1 MPAKKTMAQR
11 LGQALETMTRQ
22 CGQLPETPA
31 YGSWLLGRVSESPSR
46 RWVRIKRIVTVYI
59 MTANLTGIVVALLVV
74 TFAFPVPSIYTDAPW
89 WVTFGVAP
97 AYATLALAIGTYWIT
112 TRIVRASIRWAIEE
126 RAPSQADGRNT
137 LLLPFRVAA
146 VHLILWDIGGALL
159 ATLYGLA
166 NRVFVTII
174 LFSVTICGVLV
185 ATNCYLFTEFALRPV
200 AAKALEA
207 GRPPRRFAPGIMG
220 RTMTVW
226 SLGSGV
232 PVTGIATTAL
242 YVLLVHN
249 LTETQL
255 ASAVLILSITTLI
268 FGFLVMWILAWLT
281 AAPVRVVRAALKRV
295 EQGDLRGDLVVFD
308 GTELGELQRG
318 FNAMVNGLRE
328 RERVRDLFGRHVG
341 REVAAA
347 AERERPQLGGT
358 ICGVLVATNCYL
370 FTEFALR
377 PVAAK
382 ALEAGR
388 PPRRFAPGIMGR
400 TMTVWSLG
408 SGVPVTG
415 IATTALYVLLVHNLT
430 ETQLASAVLILS
442 ITTLIFGFLVMW
454 ILAWLTAAPVRV
466 VRAALKRVEQGDLRG
481 DLVVF
486 DGTELGELQRGFN
499 AMVNGLRERERVRD
513 LFGRHVGR
521 EVAAAAERERPQLGG
536 EDRHAAV
543 VFVDIVGSTQLVD
556 NQPAAHV
563 VKLLNRF
570 FAIVVNE
577 VDRHHGLINKFAGD
591 AALAIFGAP
600 NRLDRPEDAALA
612 AARAIA
618 ERLANEMPEVQAG
631 IGVAAGQIVAGNVG
645 AKQRFEYT
653 VVGKP
658 VNQAA
663 RLCEL
668 AKSHPARLLASSDTL
683 HAASET

>member
-295 EQGDLRGDLVVFD
+295 EQGDLRGDLVAAPNSMAD
-308 GTELGELQRG
+308 PPAPPAPPIPLL
-318 FNAMVNGLRE
+318 A
-328 RERVRDLFGRHVG
+328 
-341 REVAAA
+341 VAVPPAPPA
-347 AERERPQLGGT
+347 RRCRTARRPHQGHQ
-358 ICGVLVATNCYL
+358 
-370 FTEFALR
+370 
-377 PVAAK
+377 
-382 ALEAGR
+382 
-388 PPRRFAPGIMGR
+388 PRRWRPLHRIR
-400 TMTVWSLG
+400 RRHRCRSTSRH
-408 SGVPVTG
+408 P
-415 IATTALYVLLVHNLT
+415 
-430 ETQLASAVLILS
+430 
-442 ITTLIFGFLVMW
+442 
-454 ILAWLTAAPVRV
+454 
-466 VRAALKRVEQGDLRG
+466 LRWP
-481 DLVVF
+481 
-486 DGTELGELQRGFN
+486 RC
-499 AMVNGLRERERVRD
+499 REHR
-513 LFGRHVGR
+513 
-521 EVAAAAERERPQLGG
+521 
-536 EDRHAAV
+536 
-543 VFVDIVGSTQLVD
+543 
-556 NQPAAHV
+556 
-563 VKLLNRF
+563 
-570 FAIVVNE
+570 
-577 VDRHHGLINKFAGD
+577 
-591 AALAIFGAP
+591 
-600 NRLDRPEDAALA
+600 
-612 AARAIA
+612 
-618 ERLANEMPEVQAG
+618 
-631 IGVAAGQIVAGNVG
+631 
-645 AKQRFEYT
+645 
-653 VVGKP
+653 
-658 VNQAA
+658 
-663 RLCEL
+663 
-668 AKSHPARLLASSDTL
+668 
-683 HAASET
+683 

>member
-295 EQGDLRGDLVVFD
+295 EQGDLRGDLVV
-308 GTELGELQRG
+308 
-318 FNAMVNGLRE
+318 NACAT
-328 RERVRDLFGRHVG
+328 FS
-341 REVAAA
+341 AA
-347 AERERPQLGGT
+347 T
-358 ICGVLVATNCYL
+358 
-370 FTEFALR
+370 
-377 PVAAK
+377 
-382 ALEAGR
+382 
-388 PPRRFAPGIMGR
+388 
-400 TMTVWSLG
+400 S
-408 SGVPVTG
+408 
-415 IATTALYVLLVHNLT
+415 
-430 ETQLASAVLILS
+430 
-442 ITTLIFGFLVMW
+442 
-454 ILAWLTAAPVRV
+454 
-466 VRAALKRVEQGDLRG
+466 D
-481 DLVVF
+481 
-486 DGTELGELQRGFN
+486 
-499 AMVNGLRERERVRD
+499 
-513 LFGRHVGR
+513 
-521 EVAAAAERERPQLGG
+521 
-536 EDRHAAV
+536 
-543 VFVDIVGSTQLVD
+543 
-556 NQPAAHV
+556 
-563 VKLLNRF
+563 
-570 FAIVVNE
+570 
-577 VDRHHGLINKFAGD
+577 
-591 AALAIFGAP
+591 
-600 NRLDRPEDAALA
+600 
-612 AARAIA
+612 
-618 ERLANEMPEVQAG
+618 
-631 IGVAAGQIVAGNVG
+631 
-645 AKQRFEYT
+645 
-653 VVGKP
+653 
-658 VNQAA
+658 
-663 RLCEL
+663 
-668 AKSHPARLLASSDTL
+668 AKSPPPPSVNDHS
-683 HAASET
+683 

>member
-347 AERERPQLGGT
+347 AERERPQLGG
-358 ICGVLVATNCYL
+358 
-370 FTEFALR
+370 
-377 PVAAK
+377 
-382 ALEAGR
+382 
-388 PPRRFAPGIMGR
+388 
-400 TMTVWSLG
+400 
-408 SGVPVTG
+408 
-415 IATTALYVLLVHNLT
+415 
-430 ETQLASAVLILS
+430 
-442 ITTLIFGFLVMW
+442 
-454 ILAWLTAAPVRV
+454 
-466 VRAALKRVEQGDLRG
+466 
-481 DLVVF
+481 
-486 DGTELGELQRGFN
+486 
-499 AMVNGLRERERVRD
+499 
-513 LFGRHVGR
+513 
-521 EVAAAAERERPQLGG
+521 

-563 VKLLNRF
+563 VKLLNWF

-600 NRLDRPEDAALA
+600 NRLDRPEDAAL
-612 AARAIA
+612 
-618 ERLANEMPEVQAG
+618 
-631 IGVAAGQIVAGNVG
+631 
-645 AKQRFEYT
+645 
-653 VVGKP
+653 
-658 VNQAA
+658 
-663 RLCEL
+663 
-668 AKSHPARLLASSDTL
+668 
-683 HAASET
+683 

>member
-295 EQGDLRGDLVVFD
+295 EQGDLR
-308 GTELGELQRG
+308 
-318 FNAMVNGLRE
+318 
-328 RERVRDLFGRHVG
+328 
-341 REVAAA
+341 
-347 AERERPQLGGT
+347 
-358 ICGVLVATNCYL
+358 
-370 FTEFALR
+370 
-377 PVAAK
+377 
-382 ALEAGR
+382 
-388 PPRRFAPGIMGR
+388 
-400 TMTVWSLG
+400 
-408 SGVPVTG
+408 
-415 IATTALYVLLVHNLT
+415 
-430 ETQLASAVLILS
+430 
-442 ITTLIFGFLVMW
+442 
-454 ILAWLTAAPVRV
+454 
-466 VRAALKRVEQGDLRG
+466 
-481 DLVVF
+481 
-486 DGTELGELQRGFN
+486 
-499 AMVNGLRERERVRD
+499 
-513 LFGRHVGR
+513 
-521 EVAAAAERERPQLGG
+521 
-536 EDRHAAV
+536 
-543 VFVDIVGSTQLVD
+543 
-556 NQPAAHV
+556 
-563 VKLLNRF
+563 
-570 FAIVVNE
+570 
-577 VDRHHGLINKFAGD
+577 
-591 AALAIFGAP
+591 
-600 NRLDRPEDAALA
+600 
-612 AARAIA
+612 
-618 ERLANEMPEVQAG
+618 
-631 IGVAAGQIVAGNVG
+631 
-645 AKQRFEYT
+645 
-653 VVGKP
+653 
-658 VNQAA
+658 
-663 RLCEL
+663 
-668 AKSHPARLLASSDTL
+668 
-683 HAASET
+683 

>member
-1 MPAKKTMAQR
+1 GCLLRST
-11 LGQALETMTRQ
+11 
-22 CGQLPETPA
+22 PET
-31 YGSWLLGRVSESPSR
+31 SRRLRSQIRESPDS
-46 RWVRIKRIVTVYI
+46 
-59 MTANLTGIVVALLVV
+59 
-74 TFAFPVPSIYTDAPW
+74 P
-89 WVTFGVAP
+89 
-97 AYATLALAIGTYWIT
+97 
-112 TRIVRASIRWAIEE
+112 
-126 RAPSQADGRNT
+126 GR
-137 LLLPFRVAA
+137 F
-146 VHLILWDIGGALL
+146 
-159 ATLYGLA
+159 
-166 NRVFVTII
+166 
-174 LFSVTICGVLV
+174 
-185 ATNCYLFTEFALRPV
+185 
-200 AAKALEA
+200 
-207 GRPPRRFAPGIMG
+207 M
-220 RTMTVW
+220 
-226 SLGSGV
+226 
-232 PVTGIATTAL
+232 
-242 YVLLVHN
+242 
-249 LTETQL
+249 
-255 ASAVLILSITTLI
+255 
-268 FGFLVMWILAWLT
+268 
-281 AAPVRVVRAALKRV
+281 
-295 EQGDLRGDLVVFD
+295 
-308 GTELGELQRG
+308 
-318 FNAMVNGLRE
+318 
-328 RERVRDLFGRHVG
+328 
-341 REVAAA
+341 
-347 AERERPQLGGT
+347 
-358 ICGVLVATNCYL
+358 
-370 FTEFALR
+370 
-377 PVAAK
+377 
-382 ALEAGR
+382 
-388 PPRRFAPGIMGR
+388 
-400 TMTVWSLG
+400 
-408 SGVPVTG
+408 
-415 IATTALYVLLVHNLT
+415 
-430 ETQLASAVLILS
+430 ILS

-683 HAASET
+683 HAASETERAHWSLGETVTLRGHEQPTRLAVPT